1 MGGNREGFPVEQ
13 TGSIVTALNQGSL
26 LRGLGFPLLILL
38 MSSCASFRAAPAH
51 PDLVWPLPPEPPRI
65 RYAQIIR
72 EAKDIGF
79 NPNFFRRVIDFLF
92 GEPLTPQ
99 VIRPIGVATDSEGRL
114 YVADNGLQV
123 IHIFDL
129 AKKEYRQVFWL
140 SPSGPARLKNP
151 VGVAVDRENHLYVSD
166 ADLNR
171 IFVFD
176 RKGTLRSTIGSDED
190 LMRVSSIA
198 VDPKRE
204 ILYAVDTPGH
214 RLVLFDLSGHKIG
227 EIGHRGTGPGEFNF
241 PTFVALDRSGR
252 IYVSDSLNF
261 RFQVFEPTGEFIH
274 AFGRLGDSV
283 GTFSRPK
290 GIAVDNE
297 NHVYVVDSLYD
308 TVQIFDQEGNLLLHF
323 GQAGSKEGEFWLPNG
338 IAINQNEEI
347 FIADSYNHRI
357 EVFQYKGENATS
369 GEVKTN

>member
-1 MGGNREGFPVEQ
+1 MRSCSGPGIGCSSLRWWIFRIAISGVRGTCWWPGTTGKEPLLSLLSWGSFYSRSPIRFLMTVWPASDSSIRVFLRGCPDFFESRHRIRWEALSIERGARVIHLLFDPRMRQLGGNREGFPVEQ

-204 ILYAVDTPGH
+204 ILYAVDTPG
-214 RLVLFDLSGHKIG
+214 
-227 EIGHRGTGPGEFNF
+227 
-241 PTFVALDRSGR
+241 
-252 IYVSDSLNF
+252 
-261 RFQVFEPTGEFIH
+261 
-274 AFGRLGDSV
+274 
-283 GTFSRPK
+283 
-290 GIAVDNE
+290 
-297 NHVYVVDSLYD
+297 
-308 TVQIFDQEGNLLLHF
+308 
-323 GQAGSKEGEFWLPNG
+323 
-338 IAINQNEEI
+338 
-347 FIADSYNHRI
+347 
-357 EVFQYKGENATS
+357 
-369 GEVKTN
+369 